1 MNSDFLRK
9 TGVPGANNVVP
20 QLHAGFVMLEN
31 LFLCLYFII
40 VIVKRCK
47 DQISTR
53 LYREN
58 TRVCCFKSNLEVYL
72 IQSYGSRKSICLT
85 YENDFKTFR
94 RCITTSLVK

>member
-40 VIVKRCK
+40 VIVKGVKIKFLLDCIERTHVYVALN
-47 DQISTR
+47 QI
-53 LYREN
+53 
-58 TRVCCFKSNLEVYL
+58 
-72 IQSYGSRKSICLT
+72 
-85 YENDFKTFR
+85 
-94 RCITTSLVK
+94 